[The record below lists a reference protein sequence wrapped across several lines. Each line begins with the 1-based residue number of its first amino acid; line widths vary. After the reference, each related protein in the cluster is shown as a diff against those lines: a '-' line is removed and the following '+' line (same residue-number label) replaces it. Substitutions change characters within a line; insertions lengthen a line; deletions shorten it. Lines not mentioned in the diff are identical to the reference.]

1 MNNLYEQLVD
11 LVKQKS
17 FELAKRIP
25 EVYGKQASH
34 VYPSY
39 HHVVVGIA
47 RLLEQTIH
55 VPAEIIKG
63 IIEVEGLTFKLGE
76 TALPIHVKDDELG
89 L

>member
-1 MNNLYEQLVD
+1 MNNLYEQLAD

-39 HHVVVGIA
+39 HHVVVAIA

-55 VPAEIIKG
+55 VPAEIIKD
-63 IIEVEGLTFKLGE
+63 IIAVEGLTSKLGE
-76 TALPIHVKDDELG
+76 AALFSHVEDKDDE
-89 L
+89 

>member
-1 MNNLYEQLVD
+1 MNNLYEQLAD

-39 HHVVVGIA
+39 HHVVVAIA
-47 RLLEQTIH
+47 RLLEQTMH
-55 VPAEIIKG
+55 VPAEIIKD
-63 IIEVEGLTFKLGE
+63 IIAVEGLTFKLGE
-76 TALPIHVKDDELG
+76 VALSNHVEDKGDK
-89 L
+89 

>member
-1 MNNLYEQLVD
+1 MNNPYEQLAD

-39 HHVVVGIA
+39 HHVVVAIA

-55 VPAEIIKG
+55 VPAEIVKD
-63 IIEVEGLTFKLGE
+63 IITVEGLTSKLGE
-76 TALPIHVKDDELG
+76 VALFSQVKDDE
-89 L
+89 

>member
-1 MNNLYEQLVD
+1 MNNLYEQLAD

-25 EVYGKQASH
+25 EVYGRQAPH

-39 HHVVVGIA
+39 HHVVVAIA

-55 VPAEIIKG
+55 VPAEIIKD
-63 IIEVEGLTFKLGE
+63 IIAVEGLASKLGAI
-76 TALPIHVKDDELG
+76 ALGHVEDEDDE
-89 L
+89 